1 MKETTTIN
9 ISGIIFHIDLDA
21 YERLKAYFQELKKR
35 FGDNEEGK
43 EIINDIELRIAE
55 ILQEKLTDKK
65 QVVSIE
71 DVDNVIETMGHPEDF
86 ESDSEEEEKAYKEE
100 PRVEFKEKALY
111 RDPDNTVLGGVCS
124 GLGHYFGLDPV
135 IIRVITV
142 LFTIFYGVGLLI
154 YIILWAFIPKATTTA
169 QKLEMKGQPVT
180 AENIKKT
187 IKKNYEEV
195 KNSGSFQKAKEGI
208 NKGANA
214 AGEVVHWILK
224 AIIIIIGVG
233 LVIGAV
239 TSIVALVNLMFF
251 HSPTVYFNGEA
262 TGVFFPVVEAFF
274 ESRLTMIILIVSS
287 ILLALIPIMLILFLG
302 VKIVFRFKTNN
313 KLIGFGSLAVWLIA
327 LAAVITIGIQLGSR
341 YTYPADVESE
351 TVFKEFEGNSMVVK
365 LSDYDPEIES
375 IFDNFYISSGDD
387 INTSYIFHRPDFDV
401 RQSENDYYSL
411 RVLKEARGRNNR
423 DAREVAEDI
432 EFNFELKDSILSLDQ
447 WYRTSLK
454 NVGRIEDLDITL
466 YIPVGKK
473 VFFNGEILP
482 IVYDIDNV
490 HRMYDGDMMN
500 KRWIMKP
507 EGLTL
512 IEKIKE
518 IKKTEKQ
525 ITE

>member
-21 YERLKAYFQELKKR
+21 YEKLKTYFQELKKR

-65 QVVSIE
+65 QVVTIE
-71 DVDNVIETMGHPEDF
+71 DVDNIIETMGHPEDF
-86 ESDSEEEEKAYKEE
+86 ETDTEDEEKSYKED
-100 PRVEFKEKALY
+100 PRTESGERALY

-142 LFTIFYGVGLLI
+142 LFTIFYGVGFLI
-154 YIILWAFIPKATTTA
+154 YIILWAFIPKASTTA
-169 QKLEMKGQPVT
+169 QKLEMKGEPVT
-180 AENIKKT
+180 AENIKRT

-195 KNSGSFQKAKEGI
+195 KNSGSFQKAKDGI

-214 AGEVVHWILK
+214 AGDVVHWVLK
-224 AIIIIIGVG
+224 AIVIIIGVG

-239 TSIVALVNLMFF
+239 VSIVALVNLMFF
-251 HSPTVYFNGEA
+251 SSPTVYFNGEA
-262 TGVFFPVVEAFF
+262 SGVFFPVVEAFF
-274 ESRLTMIILIVSS
+274 ESRLTLIVLIISS

-341 YTYPADVESE
+341 YTYPADVEAE
-351 TVFKEFEGNSMVVK
+351 TVFETYKGKSMVVK
-365 LSDYDPEIES
+365 LTDYNPNIERT
-375 IFDNFYISSGDD
+375 FDNFYISSGDD

-401 RQSENDYYSL
+401 RQSENEYYSL
-411 RVLKEARGRNNR
+411 RVVKEARGRNNR
-423 DAREVAEDI
+423 DARSVAEDI
-432 EFNFELKDSILSLDQ
+432 EFNFELKDSVLHLDQ
-447 WYRTSLK
+447 WYRTALK
-454 NVGRIEDLDITL
+454 NVGRVDDLDVTL
-466 YIPVGKK
+466 YVPVGKK
-473 VFFNGEILP
+473 VFFDEEISP
-482 IVYDIDNV
+482 IVYDIENV
-490 HRMYDGDMMN
+490 HHMYDLDMMD

-512 IEKIKE
+512 INPTKGIEDQ
-518 IKKTEKQ
+518 TVN
-525 ITE
+525 

>member
-35 FGDNEEGK
+35 FGDSEEGK

-86 ESDSEEEEKAYKEE
+86 ESETEAEEPTYKEE
-100 PRVEFKEKALY
+100 PRTGNRERALY

-124 GLGHYFGLDPV
+124 GLGYYFGLDPV

-142 LFTIFYGVGLLI
+142 LFTIFYGVGFLI

-169 QKLEMKGQPVT
+169 QKLEMKGEPVT
-180 AENIKKT
+180 AENIKRT
-187 IKKNYEEV
+187 IKQNYEDV
-195 KNSGSFQKAKEGI
+195 KNSGSFQKAKDGI

-224 AIIIIIGVG
+224 AIVIIIGVG

-239 TSIVALVNLMFF
+239 TSIVALANLMIFQ
-251 HSPTVYFNGEA
+251 SPTVYFDGEIQ
-262 TGVFFPVVEAFF
+262 GVFFPIFEAFF
-274 ESRLTMIILIVSS
+274 ESRLTMIVLMVSS

-302 VKIVFRFKTNN
+302 IKIVFRFKTNN

-327 LAAVITIGIQLGSR
+327 LAAVITIGIQLASR
-341 YTYPADVESE
+341 YTYPVDVEAE
-351 TVFKEFEGNSMVVK
+351 KVFEDYSGNSMYVK
-365 LSDYDPEIES
+365 LSDYDPEMNKT
-375 IFDNFYISSGDD
+375 FHNFYISPEED
-387 INTSYIFHRPDFDV
+387 IETSYIFHRPDFDV
-401 RQSENDYYSL
+401 RKSDNEYYKL
-411 RVLKEARGRNNR
+411 RILREARGRNR
-423 DAREVAEDI
+423 GDATQVAEAI
-432 EFNFELKDSILSLDQ
+432 EFEYELKDSVLLLDK
-447 WYRTSLK
+447 WYRTSLV
-454 NVGRIEDLDITL
+454 NIGRVDDLDVTL
-466 YIPVGKK
+466 YVPVGKK
-473 VFFNGEILP
+473 VFFDKEIGP

-490 HRMYDGDMMN
+490 HHMYDYDMLD

-512 IEKIKE
+512 IERVKKI
-518 IKKTEKQ
+518 EKQ